1 MNIKRE
7 LNAYSVKIHSAAEQ
21 MRKAERDYIDLAFK
35 HRKEYELPL
44 PEDCECES
52 WEEYVETED
61 FDYSTLPCYTNIWD
75 RYGGCHEV
83 YITSV
88 YKGRYS
94 LEVCGY
100 DLTNGEYI
108 CGWDADNYGDI
119 IDFIQAVL
127 DGEEDVQ
134 EDPANPRSYD
144 IDLPSVER
152 FGDKLTAEDF
162 DSIMEEFAQAGFN
175 VTWEALYHNYSAWL
189 GDLKSGYRDEKNGY
203 HLFSPCGCNPL
214 SFRVS
219 ELRDDCSDWQTTYE
233 W

>member
-7 LNAYSVKIHSAAEQ
+7 LNAYSVKIQSAAEQ

-61 FDYSTLPCYTNIWD
+61 FDYSTLPTYTNIWD
-75 RYGGCHEV
+75 HHGDCHEV

-88 YKGRYS
+88 YKGTYS
-94 LEVCGY
+94 FEVCGY

-108 CGWDADNYGDI
+108 CGWYADNYGDI

-127 DGEEDVQ
+127 DGEEDDRNFVPYFYYGKEYWLRQ
-134 EDPANPRSYD
+134 VLSNEGTLLIGDTKLYDTLHPGSFEDADGGWASKEAEHVDEQIFYYVSPDELLLPKEQFIERLKQDNP
-144 IDLPSVER
+144 DL
-152 FGDKLTAEDF
+152 F
-162 DSIMEEFAQAGFN
+162 
-175 VTWEALYHNYSAWL
+175 
-189 GDLKSGYRDEKNGY
+189 
-203 HLFSPCGCNPL
+203 
-214 SFRVS
+214 
-219 ELRDDCSDWQTTYE
+219 
-233 W
+233 

>member
-7 LNAYSVKIHSAAEQ
+7 LNAYSVKIQSAAEQ

-61 FDYSTLPCYTNIWD
+61 FDYYSLPNFTNIWD
-75 RYGGCHEV
+75 RHGGCHEV

-127 DGEEDVQ
+127 DGEED
-134 EDPANPRSYD
+134 DRH
-144 IDLPSVER
+144 
-152 FGDKLTAEDF
+152 F
-162 DSIMEEFAQAGFN
+162 DSITYDGNKYWLRQVFSNNGMLMVGDTKLYDTLHPGSFEDADGGWASKEAERIDELIFYYVSPDELLLPKEELIVVLKESN
-175 VTWEALYHNYSAWL
+175 P
-189 GDLKSGYRDEKNGY
+189 DL
-203 HLFSPCGCNPL
+203 F
-214 SFRVS
+214 
-219 ELRDDCSDWQTTYE
+219 
-233 W
+233 

>member
-7 LNAYSVKIHSAAEQ
+7 LNAYSVKIQSAAER
-21 MRKAERDYIDLAFK
+21 MREAERDYIDLAFK

-61 FDYSTLPCYTNIWD
+61 FDYYSLPNFTNIWD
-75 RYGGCHEV
+75 HHGGCHEV

-88 YKGRYS
+88 YKGTYGF
-94 LEVCGY
+94 EVCGY
-100 DLTNGEYI
+100 DLTDGEYV

-127 DGEEDVQ
+127 AHEEDVQ
-134 EDPANPRSYD
+134 EEPENPRGYD
-144 IDLPSVER
+144 IFLPSVER

>member
-7 LNAYSVKIHSAAEQ
+7 LNAYSVKIQSAAEQ

-44 PEDCECES
+44 PEDCGCES

-75 RYGGCHEV
+75 RRGDCHEV

-88 YKGRYS
+88 YKGTYGF
-94 LEVCGY
+94 EVCGY
-100 DLTNGEYI
+100 DLTDGEYV

-127 DGEEDVQ
+127 DGEEDDRNFVPYFYDGKEYWLRQ
-134 EDPANPRSYD
+134 VLSNEGTLLIGDTKLYDTLHPGSFEDADGGWASKEAERIDEYIFYYVSPDELLLPKEELIAVLKESNP
-144 IDLPSVER
+144 DL
-152 FGDKLTAEDF
+152 F
-162 DSIMEEFAQAGFN
+162 
-175 VTWEALYHNYSAWL
+175 
-189 GDLKSGYRDEKNGY
+189 
-203 HLFSPCGCNPL
+203 
-214 SFRVS
+214 
-219 ELRDDCSDWQTTYE
+219 
-233 W
+233 

>member
-75 RYGGCHEV
+75 RRGDCHEV

-88 YKGRYS
+88 YKGTYS
-94 LEVCGY
+94 FEVCGY
-100 DLTNGEYI
+100 DLTDGEYI

-127 DGEEDVQ
+127 DGEEDDRNFVPYFYDGKEYWLRQ
-134 EDPANPRSYD
+134 VLSNEGTLLIGDTKLYDTLHPGSFEDADSGWASKEAERIDEQIFYYVSPDELLLPKEQFIERLKQDNP
-144 IDLPSVER
+144 DLFE
-152 FGDKLTAEDF
+152 
-162 DSIMEEFAQAGFN
+162 
-175 VTWEALYHNYSAWL
+175 
-189 GDLKSGYRDEKNGY
+189 
-203 HLFSPCGCNPL
+203 
-214 SFRVS
+214 
-219 ELRDDCSDWQTTYE
+219 
-233 W
+233 

>member
-7 LNAYSVKIHSAAEQ
+7 LNAYSVKIQSAAER
-21 MRKAERDYIDLAFK
+21 MREAERDYIDLAFK

-61 FDYSTLPCYTNIWD
+61 FDYYSLPNFTNIWD
-75 RYGGCHEV
+75 RHGGCHEV

-127 DGEEDVQ
+127 DGEED
-134 EDPANPRSYD
+134 DRH
-144 IDLPSVER
+144 
-152 FGDKLTAEDF
+152 F
-162 DSIMEEFAQAGFN
+162 DSITYDGNKYWLRQVFSNNGMLMVGDTKLYDTLHPGSFEDADGGWASK
-175 VTWEALYHNYSAWL
+175 EAERIDELIFYYVSPDELLLPKNELIAILKDSNP
-189 GDLKSGYRDEKNGY
+189 DL
-203 HLFSPCGCNPL
+203 F
-214 SFRVS
+214 
-219 ELRDDCSDWQTTYE
+219 
-233 W
+233 